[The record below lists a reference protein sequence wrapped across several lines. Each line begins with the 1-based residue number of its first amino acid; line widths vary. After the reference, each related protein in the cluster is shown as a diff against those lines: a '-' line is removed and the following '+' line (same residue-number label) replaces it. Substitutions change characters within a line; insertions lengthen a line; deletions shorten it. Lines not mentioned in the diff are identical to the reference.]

1 MIDKKEIE
9 MNLKKKTKICATLG
23 PASNNPKTIL
33 ELFNS
38 GANMFRLNFSHGSYE
53 WHEKIIK
60 DIRSLNIPV
69 AIMMDTKGPE
79 IRTGE
84 IKNGISVKEGD
95 KIILTIKDGIYEETN
110 KISVS
115 YKGFIND
122 VNEGDL
128 ITIDSG
134 KAIAKAIKK
143 QNEDIEFEIIEGKCK
158 ITTKRHI
165 NLKGK
170 PVNLPTLSSED
181 YKDIDFALSQNVE
194 CLALSFV
201 RNEKDIKEAKDYI
214 KSKGKKCEIYS
225 KIESYESTINLE
237 SIIENSDGIIFARG
251 DLACET
257 SFEDLPIL
265 QKKVCSLCSYY
276 NKPICI
282 ATQMLIS
289 MKENYRPTRAE
300 ISDVANSVFDG
311 VDSVMTSDETAEGK
325 RPVHTIN
332 TMSKILKETEM
343 NLYSNCDRP
352 DCDDCFGIV
361 HRGRIM
367 RSGFET
373 ITFMRQKKIEK
384 TKKKITLKRKFS
396 CNGLN
401 MRKNSFVENMINILP
416 FITDDLDCI
425 ITINNFDDGEYMKNV
440 SASRINIPMFAF
452 CNNESLAN
460 LLNFVWNVR
469 SIYDKRIQNDFFKN
483 IEIIDE
489 FIEENLM
496 KKYLLIADLT
506 PDGKNTMIQV
516 RTI

>member
-33 ELFNS
+33 ELYNS

-84 IKNGISVKEGD
+84 IKNGVSVKEGD

-143 QNEDIEFEIIEGKCK
+143 QNDDIEFEIIEGKCK

-181 YKDIDFALSQNVE
+181 YKDIDFALS
-194 CLALSFV
+194 
-201 RNEKDIKEAKDYI
+201 
-214 KSKGKKCEIYS
+214 
-225 KIESYESTINLE
+225 
-237 SIIENSDGIIFARG
+237 
-251 DLACET
+251 
-257 SFEDLPIL
+257 
-265 QKKVCSLCSYY
+265 
-276 NKPICI
+276 
-282 ATQMLIS
+282 
-289 MKENYRPTRAE
+289 
-300 ISDVANSVFDG
+300 
-311 VDSVMTSDETAEGK
+311 
-325 RPVHTIN
+325 
-332 TMSKILKETEM
+332 
-343 NLYSNCDRP
+343 
-352 DCDDCFGIV
+352 
-361 HRGRIM
+361 
-367 RSGFET
+367 
-373 ITFMRQKKIEK
+373 
-384 TKKKITLKRKFS
+384 
-396 CNGLN
+396 
-401 MRKNSFVENMINILP
+401 
-416 FITDDLDCI
+416 
-425 ITINNFDDGEYMKNV
+425 
-440 SASRINIPMFAF
+440 
-452 CNNESLAN
+452 
-460 LLNFVWNVR
+460 
-469 SIYDKRIQNDFFKN
+469 
-483 IEIIDE
+483 
-489 FIEENLM
+489 
-496 KKYLLIADLT
+496 
-506 PDGKNTMIQV
+506 
-516 RTI
+516 